1 MGRPPFRVVPL
12 FPKKLARVE
21 WVGQVRPI
29 QNTPVGRVLGR
40 GLTDV
45 EDKKQRLFEHLRR
58 NLSDARVLD
67 AMSRVPRDMFVPED
81 SRHLA
86 YEDIPLPIGGDQTT
100 SQPLIVA
107 MMVAA
112 LALDP
117 ADKVL
122 EVGTG
127 SGYQACVLSLLAGEV
142 VTVERLPDLAN
153 AARERLASFGCGNV
167 AVRPAG
173 DVLGCPEEAPFDA
186 IVVAAAAPRLP
197 RALLDQLVD
206 GGRIVIP
213 VGSLHQQELH
223 RVQKD
228 HDGYS
233 VKSLG
238 PCRFVPLIGPGAWG
252 EDDTRDSP
260 AGPVS
265 V

>member
-1 MGRPPFRVVPL
+1 M
-12 FPKKLARVE
+12 
-21 WVGQVRPI
+21 
-29 QNTPVGRVLGR
+29 
-40 GLTDV
+40 
-45 EDKKQRLFEHLRR
+45 EDKKRGLIGHLGRYI
-58 NLSDARVLD
+58 SDAQVLE
-67 AMSRVPRDMFVPED
+67 AISRVPRELFVPED

-86 YEDIPLPIGGDQTT
+86 HEDIPLPIGQDQTI

-112 LALDP
+112 LALKP
-117 ADKVL
+117 TDKVL

-127 SGYQACVLSLLAGEV
+127 SGYQASVLSLLAGEV
-142 VTVERLPDLAN
+142 VTTERLPYLADV
-153 AARERLASFGCGNV
+153 ARERLASLGYDNV
-167 AVRPAG
+167 VVRPAG

-197 RALLDQLVD
+197 SVLLDQLAD
-206 GGRIVIP
+206 GGRMVIP

-228 HDGYS
+228 HGGFS
-233 VKSLG
+233 VTNLG

-252 EDDTRDSP
+252 DGDIGGSP
-260 AGPVS
+260 AGPVF

>member
-1 MGRPPFRVVPL
+1 M
-12 FPKKLARVE
+12 
-21 WVGQVRPI
+21 
-29 QNTPVGRVLGR
+29 
-40 GLTDV
+40 
-45 EDKKQRLFEHLRR
+45 EDKKRRLIEHLRR
-58 NLSDARVLD
+58 KISDARVLD
-67 AMSRVPRDMFVPED
+67 AMSRVPRELFVPED

-86 YEDIPLPIGGDQTT
+86 YEDIPLPIGEDQTI

-107 MMVAA
+107 MMNAA
-112 LALDP
+112 LALDST
-117 ADKVL
+117 DKVL

-127 SGYQACVLSLLAGEV
+127 SGYQASVLSLLAGEV
-142 VTVERLPDLAN
+142 ITTERLPDLAG
-153 AARERLASFGCGNV
+153 AARERLASLGCSNV
-167 AVRPAG
+167 VVRPAG

-197 RALLDQLVD
+197 RVLLDQLAD
-206 GGRIVIP
+206 GGRMVIP

-223 RVQKD
+223 SVQKD

-252 EDDTRDSP
+252 EDDTSGSP
-260 AGPVS
+260 NGPVF